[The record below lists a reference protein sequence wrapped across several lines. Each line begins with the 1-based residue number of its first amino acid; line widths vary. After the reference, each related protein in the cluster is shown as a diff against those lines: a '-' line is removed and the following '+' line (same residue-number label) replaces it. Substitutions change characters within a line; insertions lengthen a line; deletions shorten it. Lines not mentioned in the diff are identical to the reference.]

1 VDRGKGGCQQAA
13 THKVNKST
21 RAVGAAELA
30 GGTAGFEDNS
40 LDTPDCPAPSAAI
53 LCEKISTA
61 CQYVRDVGVAGSNP
75 VTPTMNPWS

>member
-1 VDRGKGGCQQAA
+1 MDRGKGGCQQAA

-40 LDTPDCPAPSAAI
+40 LDIPIALPCLRQYYGAHATRPS
-53 LCEKISTA
+53 
-61 CQYVRDVGVAGSNP
+61 VGR
-75 VTPTMNPWS
+75 TRT